1 MSPEFAGEFFT
12 ISATWEAHVGLLE
25 ENKWFFFG
33 KMIGP
38 LMELMRGMPVFD
50 KVFVMVWWGLLVSS
64 PVNNQP
70 SLIEEIHHEEIYDNW
85 PPFEGSV
92 FRQVKAA

>member
-1 MSPEFAGEFFT
+1 MSPELAGEFFT
-12 ISATWEAHVGLLE
+12 ISTSWEAHVGLLG
-25 ENKWFFFG
+25 ENKWFFFFR
-33 KMIGP
+33 KVIGP

-70 SLIEEIHHEEIYDNW
+70 SLAEEIHHEIYDNW
-85 PPFEGSV
+85 PPSGGFV
-92 FRQVKAA
+92 FRQVKAI